1 MSIVPFV
8 ASLADAAR
16 AEPRRRESDGREN
29 EGRESEGRG
38 DRDGES
44 GAVGVQA
51 PAEGAETRP
60 LVLSSPH
67 SGSVYPASFLRQ
79 SRLDPVSLRRSED
92 CFVDRLFAAAPQH
105 GATLVRALFPR
116 AYVDPNREPYELDPA
131 MFADSLPS
139 FANTRSLRVLGGLG
153 TIARVVADG
162 AEIYREK
169 LPFAEAEA
177 RISACYR
184 PYHAALAEALG
195 EAERRH
201 GRVVLLD
208 CHSMP
213 SMAAP
218 GERDSGRGR
227 PDIVLGDRFGMSCAP
242 IVIET
247 AENLLRA
254 RGYRVGRNDPYA
266 GGYITHHYGRP
277 RRGRHALQ
285 IEINRALYMD
295 ETRLEPNA
303 GFDRVRQDL
312 EALVAALAALP
323 DGPLSPD

>member
-1 MSIVPFV
+1 MLEPPEGI
-8 ASLADAAR
+8 AR
-16 AEPRRRESDGREN
+16 
-29 EGRESEGRG
+29 
-38 DRDGES
+38 
-44 GAVGVQA
+44 
-51 PAEGAETRP
+51 RP

-67 SGSVYPASFLRQ
+67 SGALYPADFLRQ

-92 CFVDRLFAAAPQH
+92 CFVDQLFAAAPQL

-177 RISACYR
+177 RIATCYR
-184 PYHAALAEALG
+184 PYHLALTMALG
-195 EAERRH
+195 EAELRH

-213 SMAAP
+213 SMAGP
-218 GERDSGRGR
+218 GERDNGRGR

-242 IVIET
+242 LVIEA
-247 AENLLRA
+247 AEGLLRD

-295 ETRLEPNA
+295 EVRLEPNA
-303 GFDRVRQDL
+303 GFAKVRQDL
-312 EALVAALAALP
+312 EALVGALATLPGAAL
-323 DGPLSPD
+323 SPES

>member
-1 MSIVPFV
+1 MSIVPLV
-8 ASLADAAR
+8 SAIADATADQDPGQGAAR
-16 AEPRRRESDGREN
+16 DRA
-29 EGRESEGRG
+29 RG
-38 DRDGES
+38 DD
-44 GAVGVQA
+44 GAVGVIEPPESVA
-51 PAEGAETRP
+51 PRP

-67 SGSVYPASFLRQ
+67 SGSVYPHSFLRQ

-92 CFVDRLFAAAPQH
+92 CFVDRLFSAAPGH
-105 GATLVRALFPR
+105 GATLVKALFPR

-177 RISACYR
+177 RILACYR
-184 PYHAALAEALG
+184 PYHAALSEALG
-195 EAERRH
+195 RAEQRH
-201 GRVVLLD
+201 GAVVLLD

-213 SMAAP
+213 STAAP
-218 GERDSGRGR
+218 GERDGGRGR
-227 PDIVLGDRFGMSCAP
+227 PDIVLGDRFGMSCTP
-242 IVIET
+242 LVIET
-247 AENLLRA
+247 AEQLLRGL
-254 RGYRVGRNDPYA
+254 GYRVGRNDPYA
-266 GGYITHHYGRP
+266 GGYITHYYGRP

-295 ETRLEPNA
+295 EQRLEPHT
-303 GFDRVRQDL
+303 GFARVQAHLDHLVASLADL
-312 EALVAALAALP
+312 PVAALTAGA
-323 DGPLSPD
+323 

>member
-1 MSIVPFV
+1 MSIAPF
-8 ASLADAAR
+8 ASSLADAAR
-16 AEPRRRESDGREN
+16 GESRRREGGGRAEA
-29 EGRESEGRG
+29 GSV
-38 DRDGES
+38 
-44 GAVGVQA
+44 VGVQE
-51 PAEGAETRP
+51 PPEGIVPRP

-67 SGSVYPASFLRQ
+67 SGAVYPADFLRQ

-92 CFVDRLFAAAPQH
+92 CFVDQLFMAAPRH

-177 RISACYR
+177 RIATCYR
-184 PYHAALAEALG
+184 PYHLALSHALVEAEA
-195 EAERRH
+195 RH
-201 GRVVLLD
+201 GMVVLLD

-213 SMAAP
+213 SIAGP
-218 GERDSGRGR
+218 GERDNGRGR

-242 IVIET
+242 LVIET
-247 AENLLRA
+247 AENLLRD

-295 ETRLEPNA
+295 EARLEPNA
-303 GFDRVRQDL
+303 GFGRVRQDL
-312 EALVAALAALP
+312 EALVAALASLP
-323 DGPLSPD
+323 VAALSPEA

>member
-1 MSIVPFV
+1 MSIATIVT
-8 ASLADAAR
+8 
-16 AEPRRRESDGREN
+16 AEPPFPSA
-29 EGRESEGRG
+29 
-38 DRDGES
+38 DRADEQAVVAVAGPQP
-44 GAVGVQA
+44 GAA
-51 PAEGAETRP
+51 TRP

-67 SGSVYPASFLRQ
+67 SGATYPPAFLRQ

-92 CFVDRLFAAAPQH
+92 CFVDRLFASAPRR

-131 MFADSLPS
+131 MFRDNLPA

-169 LPFAEAEA
+169 LAFAEAEA
-177 RISACYR
+177 RIAECYR
-184 PYHAALAEALG
+184 PYHAALAEAIG
-195 EAERRH
+195 SAERGH
-201 GRVVLLD
+201 GMAILLD

-213 SMAAP
+213 SLANG
-218 GERDSGRGR
+218 GEEHKGR
-227 PDIVLGDRFGMSCAP
+227 PDIVLGDRFGMSCAAV
-242 IVIET
+242 VIET
-247 AENLLRA
+247 AERLLRT

-295 ETRLEPNA
+295 ETRLEPNR
-303 GFDRVRQDL
+303 GFAQVQADL
-312 EALVAALAALP
+312 DALIEALAGLPETDLKAAP
-323 DGPLSPD
+323 

>member
-1 MSIVPFV
+1 MSIATIVSADPSFPSAASGDGSAVVAVAKPGPGVP
-8 ASLADAAR
+8 
-16 AEPRRRESDGREN
+16 P
-29 EGRESEGRG
+29 
-38 DRDGES
+38 
-44 GAVGVQA
+44 
-51 PAEGAETRP
+51 RP

-67 SGSVYPASFLRQ
+67 SGAVYPNDFLRQ

-92 CFVDRLFAAAPQH
+92 CFVDQLFASAPAR

-131 MFADSLPS
+131 MFRDNLPA

-169 LPFAEAEA
+169 LAFAEAEA
-177 RISACYR
+177 RITECYR
-184 PYHAALAEALG
+184 PYHAALG
-195 EAERRH
+195 EAIAAAEQRH
-201 GRVVLLD
+201 GMAILLD

-213 SMAAP
+213 SLP
-218 GERDSGRGR
+218 HGGDDHKSR
-227 PDIVLGDRFGMSCAP
+227 PDIVLGDRFGMSCDAL
-242 IVIET
+242 VIET
-247 AENLLRA
+247 AERLLRGC
-254 RGYRVGRNDPYA
+254 GYRVGRNDPYA

-295 ETRLEPNA
+295 ETRLEQNR
-303 GFDRVRQDL
+303 GFAQVQADL
-312 EALVAALAALP
+312 DALIVALAGLP
-323 DGPLSPD
+323 DTELKAGA

>member
-1 MSIVPFV
+1 MSIAPLVS
-8 ASLADAAR
+8 SLADAAR
-16 AEPRRRESDGREN
+16 GDARRRDGG
-29 EGRESEGRG
+29 GRAEAGSV
-38 DRDGES
+38 
-44 GAVGVQA
+44 VGVQE
-51 PAEGAETRP
+51 PPEGIARRP

-67 SGSVYPASFLRQ
+67 SGAVYPADFLRQ

-92 CFVDRLFAAAPQH
+92 CFVDQLFAAAPQH

-177 RISACYR
+177 RIAACYR
-184 PYHAALAEALG
+184 PYHLALTVALG
-195 EAERRH
+195 EAEALH
-201 GRVVLLD
+201 GMVVLLD

-213 SMAAP
+213 SIAGP

-242 IVIET
+242 LVIET
-247 AENLLRA
+247 AENLLRS

-295 ETRLEPNA
+295 EARLEPNA
-303 GFDRVRQDL
+303 GFGRVRQDL
-312 EALVAALAALP
+312 EALVAALASLP
-323 DGPLSPD
+323 VAALSPET

>member
-1 MSIVPFV
+1 MV
-8 ASLADAAR
+8 AVQRPPSGVAA
-16 AEPRRRESDGREN
+16 
-29 EGRESEGRG
+29 
-38 DRDGES
+38 
-44 GAVGVQA
+44 
-51 PAEGAETRP
+51 RP

-67 SGSVYPASFLRQ
+67 SGAVYRAEFLRQ

-92 CFVDRLFAAAPQH
+92 CFVDRLFGTAPRL
-105 GATLVRALFPR
+105 GATMVRALFPR

-131 MFADSLPS
+131 MFRDTLPA

-169 LPFAEAEA
+169 LSFADAEA
-177 RISACYR
+177 RIAECYR
-184 PYHAALAEALG
+184 PYHAALAEAIAR
-195 EAERRH
+195 AEQQH
-201 GRVVLLD
+201 GVALLLD

-218 GERDSGRGR
+218 GERDGGRGR

-242 IVIET
+242 AVIET
-247 AENLLRA
+247 VERVLRDM
-254 RGYRVGRNDPYA
+254 GYRVGRNDPYA

-295 ETRLEPNA
+295 EVRLEPNE
-303 GFDRVRQDL
+303 GFERLRADLDR
-312 EALVAALAALP
+312 LVTELAALSAR
-323 DGPLSPD
+323 DLRSE